1 MPDADPCAATRRVEA
16 SRERDEY
23 ETTEEGP
30 VDVRGQAVA
39 LDLFDHDFDDFD
51 ADDFLGRVVLPLD
64 AVATAGA
71 TSDAEKRTEWYPW
84 RDLARA
90 NPPRGEV
97 LIRAYF
103 PFEMEGVETD
113 AERVESAESVLD
125 PAVSRN
131 AAALRRRFA
140 AKETHGARREATRLE
155 LEKHGLRRELEAQLR
170 VQLEAHDWPVDLA
183 TRYARAYAKHAH
195 ESHRIPPP
203 PLGLVVPAAFA
214 HMFETAERAAGDVFA
229 RKRKKN
235 GARRGGER
243 RRRDKR
249 DARFRIGGG
258 GEARRAFSKN
268 RRRMRRR
275 RRRRIPTVPPYPPCL
290 PGRSPPA
297 ARRPCTS
304 GGRRAR
310 GATDDVSSS
319 KTQTRGLAESLGD
332 SPWRKLHAER
342 EAKLGRF

>member
-1 MPDADPCAATRRVEA
+1 MSVTNTKRLKRDPLTSAGKP
-16 SRERDEY
+16 SRWTCS
-23 ETTEEGP
+23 TTISTT
-30 VDVRGQAVA
+30 
-39 LDLFDHDFDDFD
+39 D

-140 AKETHGARREATRLE
+140 AKETHDARRKATRLE

-170 VQLEAHDWPVDLA
+170 VQLEAHDWPVDPGHSVRPRL
-183 TRYARAYAKHAH
+183 RQARAR
-195 ESHRIPPP
+195 EPPD
-203 PLGLVVPAAFA
+203 PAAA
-214 HMFETAERAAGDVFA
+214 ARTRRAGGVRARSETAERTRDVFA
-229 RKRKKN
+229 RKRKN
-235 GARRGGER
+235 GARRR
-243 RRRDKR
+243 
-249 DARFRIGGG
+249 GGG
-258 GEARRAFSKN
+258 GGINETRVSESAEEGSETRVFKKSAENAETPAPPNTDGPSRTLRAFLVARR
-268 RRRMRRR
+268 R
-275 RRRRIPTVPPYPPCL
+275 
-290 PGRSPPA
+290 
-297 ARRPCTS
+297 RRPCTS
-304 GGRRAR
+304 GGRRDGRRFVDRPGASPGHSGTRVAELRRAR
-310 GATDDVSSS
+310 SE
-319 KTQTRGLAESLGD
+319 TREVLRRHEGGTFEVVRRRRTRTA
-332 SPWRKLHAER
+332 A
-342 EAKLGRF
+342 AFNQNY